1 MKNEIDIEK
10 IYDLKNHKNIHSHA
24 SEAHTYFEIIFN
36 SKNNIIK
43 SLFENIEDYGFSP
56 IYYFYKGIQ
65 YEYGIF
71 KNKSLSLAKEF
82 YIQGAN
88 INQPLCFYRLYYIY
102 SLEAEENSK
111 SGNIVQDVHL
121 YFLLKYLSY
130 YDYSSCLYY
139 LIPEE
144 ELQKLK
150 NKIKV
155 EYDKIKCFINNK
167 DNQDF
172 FNISQ
177 TELEYLTLCLENF
190 KESIDKKVFLNN
202 NLNSMIIFYKD
213 TKHEEALYQI
223 IDYCLMNKEI
233 TFLNKFLT
241 EKLTNKNDLN
251 SKHFALLIKNYLE
264 GQKINIKIETQTYT
278 SLKIGGYLE
287 IITALKFQAIPY
299 QDLLNISEDEN
310 NFEKLKNKFFKKI
323 KYLYS
328 SVMGGDVNSIP
339 ILFHLIIFLTKQ
351 MGDMT
356 IMYESKIVDD
366 ILGILEKTYDHLPF
380 NKELK
385 FLLGIFYLRGVKI
398 KKDFNRSKEIFE
410 QIYHEEKTFSNDQS
424 DLSILILYYLIKIN
438 NKLLN
443 FEESKNYTEKFLK
456 FIRSEQSVIENPQII
471 YLIGKLFLKINQVD
485 KSYNV
490 LSDTLKFYNEE
501 NSELISFI
509 DKIYLCKIKNFL
521 ESRKEFSKFKNTIF
535 SKGKKNENFNFCMYC
550 NFRMKEILAVPCGHK
565 FICTECYEDK
575 EEYFEFEDL
584 KCENCGTKI
593 ESALKK
599 VFN

>member
-1 MKNEIDIEK
+1 MKNEIDPEK
-10 IYDLKNHKNIHSHA
+10 IYDLKNHKNIHSHS
-24 SEAHTYFEIIFN
+24 SEAHAYFEIIFN

-111 SGNIVQDVHL
+111 SGNIVQDLHL

-130 YDYSSCLYY
+130 YDYSSCLNY

-177 TELEYLTLCLENF
+177 SELEYLTLCLENF
-190 KESIDKKVFLNN
+190 KESIDKKVYLNN

-223 IDYCLMNKEI
+223 IDYCLINKEI
-233 TFLNKFLT
+233 TFLNKFLA

-251 SKHFALLIKNYLE
+251 SKHLALLIKNYLE
-264 GQKINIKIETQTYT
+264 GQKVNIKIETQTYT

-310 NFEKLKNKFFKKI
+310 NFEKLKNKFLKKI

-328 SVMGGDVNSIP
+328 SVMGGDINSIP
-339 ILFHLIIFLTKQ
+339 ILFYLIIFLTKQ

-366 ILGILEKTYDHLPF
+366 ILDILEKTYDNLPF

-398 KKDFNRSKEIFE
+398 KKDLIRSKEIFE

-438 NKLLN
+438 NKLSN

-471 YLIGKLFLKINQVD
+471 YLIGKLFLKINQID

-521 ESRKEFSKFKNTIF
+521 ESRKEFCKFKNTLF
-535 SKGKKNENFNFCMYC
+535 SNGKKNENFNFCMYC
-550 NFRMKEILAVPCGHK
+550 NFRMKEVLAVPCGHK

-575 EEYFEFEDL
+575 EEYFEFDDL